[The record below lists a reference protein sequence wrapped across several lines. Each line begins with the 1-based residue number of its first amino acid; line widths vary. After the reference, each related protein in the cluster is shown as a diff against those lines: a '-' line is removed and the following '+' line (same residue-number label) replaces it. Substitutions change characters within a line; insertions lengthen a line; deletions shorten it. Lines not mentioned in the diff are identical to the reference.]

1 MLSHARQR
9 IRVLVS
15 KQCVLHSDIEKMIL
29 FLETSVPVGVTVSLN
44 ECTYTELMTFFSF
57 SISVFDAIIKTFTLI

>member
-1 MLSHARQR
+1 MLSHAIQR

-29 FLETSVPVGVTVSLN
+29 FLETSVPVSVN

-57 SISVFDAIIKTFTLI
+57 SDCICK